1 MNLLLPDTG
10 LLFWMVIIFA
20 LVFFLLAK
28 FGFPVITRM
37 VEERSD
43 HIEKS
48 LEAARKAEV
57 QVSKLEERQAMI
69 ISQTRQEQGKI
80 VEQASRTRDDIV
92 ARAREEARAEARA
105 EAGKILDQARR
116 QVELEKETALR
127 EIRSQV
133 AGLSVDIAEKILRR
147 ELEGPEEQSALVDKM
162 FNEINS
168 DRK

>member
-92 ARAREEARAEARA
+92 ARAREEARAEA
-105 EAGKILDQARR
+105 GKILDQARR
-116 QVELEKETALR
+116 QLELEKETALR

-133 AGLSVDIAEKILRR
+133 AGLRVDIAEKILRR
-147 ELEGPEEQSALVDKM
+147 ELDGPEEQSALVDKM

-168 DRK
+168 DHK

>member
-92 ARAREEARAEARA
+92 ARAREEARAEA
-105 EAGKILDQARR
+105 GKILDQARR
-116 QVELEKETALR
+116 QLELEKETALR

-168 DRK
+168 DHK